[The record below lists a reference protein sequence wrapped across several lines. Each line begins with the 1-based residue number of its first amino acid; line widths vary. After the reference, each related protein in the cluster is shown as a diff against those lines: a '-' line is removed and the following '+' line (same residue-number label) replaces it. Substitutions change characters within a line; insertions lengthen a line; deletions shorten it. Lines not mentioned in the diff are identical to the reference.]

1 MKTRTAFYLRT
12 NSTTRLSRQL
22 CRHLIRSKKAARQP
36 SYAVNLVAVKTECK
50 MDVTVARIN
59 INKIFLLT
67 VAFAIASKTPA
78 EIKALLITKYK
89 NRGSV
94 TKIADKLGNPGSTV
108 AEWLILTPKDKIPKP
123 EVMMFPKPP
132 KAPDGSLI
140 YERIPNKMDV
150 TERVPIN
157 AQQQPTLKKRH
168 YEEINGI
175 DSKYN
180 QSKCFALK

>member
-1 MKTRTAFYLRT
+1 MSAEYLNVWKMKWQSRGEHVWLNERLNDT
-12 NSTTRLSRQL
+12 NFFFS
-22 CRHLIRSKKAARQP
+22 
-36 SYAVNLVAVKTECK
+36 
-50 MDVTVARIN
+50 TVA
-59 INKIFLLT
+59 L
-67 VAFAIASKTPA
+67 AIASKTPA
-78 EIKALLITKYK
+78 EIKALLVSKYK

-94 TKIADKLGNPGSTV
+94 TKIADKLGNPGATV
-108 AEWLILTPKDKIPKP
+108 AEWLILTPKDKMPKP

-157 AQQQPTLKKRH
+157 AQQPPSLKKRH

-175 DSKYN
+175 DSKCKKLKF
-180 QSKCFALK
+180 QS